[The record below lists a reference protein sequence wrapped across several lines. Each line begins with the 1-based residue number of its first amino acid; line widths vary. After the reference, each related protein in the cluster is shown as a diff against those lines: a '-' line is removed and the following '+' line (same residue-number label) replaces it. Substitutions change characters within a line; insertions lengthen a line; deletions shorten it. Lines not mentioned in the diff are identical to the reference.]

1 MQSSP
6 VTKANSLEELVQ
18 SPESLPLEN
27 GAPLSLRVCLQR
39 LFEQGWKP
47 DITSCGAARLVEE
60 TVLWLK
66 SLQKATVPGQEL
78 SEVVQDLLHSFN
90 KMVASTKEV
99 EELRSMCEKKTDIA
113 NTTVEGRYQEA
124 VEAAKA
130 LPPLEAE
137 RVINTKKQMLETWL
151 GKTVEL
157 LKLEFDKLSARHV
170 SIREQFEAKVLD
182 VVTLA
187 YDEYQDGKV
196 KQVEVEGKEKEQ
208 ESLGASLDAELELAF
223 ANLSLRT
230 QPVPDSKQPTATEAF
245 EALQQA
251 VGDTLA
257 KTSVPDALKE
267 HVVAGIQDIFTTA
280 FQPPKVAPQ
289 SPQPPLRRGNA
300 ADLGQPH
307 PANVQAPASA
317 SGRNDKDPKV
327 PREEGGQGADAAK
340 TAPMPTVPPK
350 TQVFEGGPAVA
361 VSEQRL
367 AAMSLQFERKD
378 TSELEKSE
386 NEKGAVNIDGTMY
399 YITPKGKLETR
410 EARDKR
416 LAHNSY
422 VKFSRSFDDS
432 FLAAFSDQ
440 GLSE

>member
-1 MQSSP
+1 MHSSP
-6 VTKANSLEELVQ
+6 LTKANSLEELVQ

-99 EELRSMCEKKTDIA
+99 EQLRSACEKKTNIA
-113 NTTVEGRYQEA
+113 NRTVEGRYQEA

-130 LPPLEAE
+130 LPALEADHL
-137 RVINTKKQMLETWL
+137 ISTKKQMLETWL

-157 LKLEFDKLSARHV
+157 LKNAKL
-170 SIREQFEAKVLD
+170 LD

-196 KQVEVEGKEKEQ
+196 KQIVIEGEVKEQ

-223 ANLSLRT
+223 ANMSLQTPQKMT
-230 QPVPDSKQPTATEAF
+230 QPEPVPDSKQPTATEAF
-245 EALQQA
+245 EALQLA
-251 VGDTLA
+251 VSDTLG
-257 KTSVPDALKE
+257 KTAVPDALRE
-267 HVVAGIQDIFTTA
+267 HVVAGIQDLFKTA
-280 FQPPKVAPQ
+280 FQPPEVAQP
-289 SPQPPLRRGNA
+289 SPRAALRRGNA
-300 ADLGQPH
+300 TDLDEPH
-307 PANVQAPASA
+307 PLASRGNDADRNVNVAAEQ
-317 SGRNDKDPKV
+317 
-327 PREEGGQGADAAK
+327 GGQGPEAEGL
-340 TAPMPTVPPK
+340 TPTVPPK
-350 TQVFEGGPAVA
+350 SHVFEEAPQE
-361 VSEQRL
+361 SIPQQRL
-367 AAMSLQFERKD
+367 AAMSSQFQRKD
-378 TSELEKSE
+378 TSELEKAE
-386 NEKGAVNIDGTMY
+386 NEKDAVNVNGTMY

-432 FLAAFSDQ
+432 SLSAF
-440 GLSE
+440 